1 MPVAKENSR
10 LKSFKNKGRDQEEMR
25 RRRNDMTVELRKAK
39 RDEQLLKRRNVT
51 VEDEGPFPLKEANQT
66 ALPASVSSIWEKMN
80 SPSPASQLE
89 GVKAARRML
98 SREKNPP
105 LDALIEAGFIPLF
118 INFLKMADN
127 PAIQFEAAWALT
139 NVASGTSEQT
149 KCVVSNG
156 ATVPFVKLLSSAKP
170 ELAEQAA
177 WALGNIAGDGADL
190 RDFVIKHGIIP
201 PLLQLIKPGQTVS
214 LLRTIAWTLSNLCRN
229 KDPSPPQEAVAMV
242 IN

>member
-1 MPVAKENSR
+1 
-10 LKSFKNKGRDQEEMR
+10 
-25 RRRNDMTVELRKAK
+25 
-39 RDEQLLKRRNVT
+39 
-51 VEDEGPFPLKEANQT
+51 
-66 ALPASVSSIWEKMN
+66 
-80 SPSPASQLE
+80 
-89 GVKAARRML
+89 ML

-201 PLLQLIKPGQTVS
+201 PLLQLIKPGQTVLIMS
-214 LLRTIAWTLSNLCRN
+214 PCLLILFTSSFVVTGFSS
-229 KDPSPPQEAVAMV
+229 KDYCMDIVQPMP
-242 IN
+242 